1 MTIYDGTS
9 ILGTA
14 TANESGN
21 WSFTTPVLTEGAH
34 SLTAVATDA
43 AGNASPAS
51 APLNFSVDTTA
62 PAAAGDVLLSSDV
75 GGVLVPV
82 SPNGSISDNAP
93 QLSGTAESGSV
104 ISIFDGETLLG
115 SVATNAD
122 GSWSFTTPTLGE
134 GAHTLTT
141 TVTDAAGNTSS
152 PSAGIVV
159 TVDTVPPAVI
169 SNLVINADSG
179 NNQGPLSPNDT
190 TDDRTPTLS
199 GTTEPFSQVSVYDG
213 STLLGV
219 VAVDSSGNWSFTTPT
234 LSNGAHN
241 LIVSVTDAA
250 GNVSATTPEFP
261 LTVAG
266 SAPVASAALEV
277 YDESGN
283 TLTLLS
289 NGAITND
296 STPLLSGVATANAL
310 VTIYDGT
317 TAVGSIT
324 AGANGQ
330 WSLRLASLSDGVH
343 SLRASFD
350 DGNGNTVSSPVITI
364 TLDTSVP
371 DAADDL
377 VLSSDQGGIVTPIAA
392 EGASGDNT
400 PVLSGTAESGS
411 VVTILDGT
419 TVLGSVTVGSN
430 GTWSFT
436 SPALIDGNH
445 SLTTTVT
452 DAAGNVSAPSAPVTF
467 TVDTT
472 PPAAISDLLVSDDS
486 STPITSGG
494 TTTDST
500 PTLSGTT
507 EAGAVVSIYD
517 GSTLLGTATAGSDG
531 NWSFTSPLLTNGA
544 HSLTTTVT
552 DAAGNVSQPSSAL
565 DFTVDAGIPPTSEL
579 LVVADDSGAALVVLS
594 NNDSTRDATPI
605 LSGRAEADVVVTLF
619 NGTTEIGSVI
629 AGSDGLWTFTPT
641 ELADGTYV
649 FNASYTDGAGT
660 LIESNQVTITID
672 TVAPVTP
679 ADVGLTDADGNTI
692 PSGETTNTNAPVLNG
707 TGEVGNTVTI
717 SDGNTVLGSTTVGG
731 DGNWSFTTPPL
742 SEGNHSLTSTQTDA
756 AGNVSPP
763 SAPVVVT
770 VDTVPPAV
778 PGNLQ
783 LSDAD
788 GDALAAGSVT
798 NVAQPVLS
806 GSAEPG
812 STITV
817 SDGDTTLGTATA
829 GADGSWSFTPPAALD
844 EGNHSLTA
852 TVTDTAGNT
861 GPASTPLV
869 ITIDT
874 TPPAVVSDLL
884 LSNDQSGTPVAIGNG
899 VTNDTTPVLSGRAE
913 PGSTVAINDGQTL
926 LGTATVATDG
936 SWSFTTPVLQPGD
949 HSLTATVTDAAGN
962 TGAPSAALPVT
973 IDVASPAA
981 PDDIT
986 LVNNNG
992 TTPQPITSGSLTND
1006 ATPLLSGTA
1015 AAGSVVTVSD
1025 GTTVLGTAI
1034 VAEDGNWSFT
1044 PAAALGDG
1052 SHSLSATVTS
1062 PAGNTS
1068 APSAPIIITVDTSAP
1083 AVASDLQL
1091 VNDNGDAPQ
1100 PITSGGATNDT
1111 TPLFSGSAEAG
1122 STLAIYDDGALL
1134 GTALVGSDGR
1144 WSFTPQPALEAG
1156 DHSLTTIVTDA
1167 AGNSGPASAAINFT
1181 IDLTTP
1187 PAAAEVVLTNDNAT
1201 TPQPIANGSATNDTT
1216 PVLSGTAEAG
1226 STVTVLDGNTVLGT
1240 LLVGSGGDWSFALPT
1255 LTQGAHSVTTT
1266 VTSPAGNVS
1275 EPSAAIDFTVDTV
1288 APAAPAALQLANNEG
1303 ATPVGVPSGGTTND
1317 TTPQLSGSA
1326 EPDSLVIVRDN
1337 GVVIGS
1343 ATAGA
1348 DGSWSLTPETPL
1360 VAGSHSLTATVT
1372 DPAGNVGPAS
1382 APYTFTVDL
1391 TAPEAPVGVV
1401 LNNNEGG
1408 ALVPIAAGGTTNDA
1422 TPELTGS
1429 AAPGSIITIYNDDS
1443 TTPLGSVTVG
1453 ADGTWLFVTGTLTD
1467 GDYSLSVTVTDAA
1480 GNVSDRSEPLT
1491 FSVDTAAPGPA
1502 TGLLLTNNDVDPG
1515 TAITSGSSTN
1525 DNTPV
1530 LSGVAEPNSI
1540 ITVYDGQIPI
1550 GTATAGD
1557 DGNWSFS
1564 PILTDGQHNL
1574 NVTVTDTAGN
1584 TSEPGN
1590 SISFTVITS
1599 TPPAVTDLTIA
1610 NNNGSGAPVTI
1621 PNGGLTNDSTPLI
1634 SGAGAP
1640 GSVVVI
1646 ANGDDVL
1653 GTVTVGAD
1661 GSWSFAPQTALADG
1675 SYTLTAT
1682 TRDAA
1687 GNLSAPVTAQLVID
1701 ATPPQPAT
1709 EITLSSD
1716 NGASPGEIPA
1726 GSTTSDN
1733 TPLLAGTAEAGS
1745 TVNVL
1750 DNGVLVGTAIA
1761 DADGAW
1767 SFSVPTLSNTAHSL
1781 TVTVT
1786 DAAGNTGTPSA
1797 PINFTVDSQAPV
1809 QATLVVT
1816 NDNGPNQVIVPNGT
1830 LTNDNTPL
1838 LSGEAEPD
1846 SLVII
1851 YDGDVI
1857 LGSTTATAGGTW
1869 SFPSPALTDGAH
1881 TLTATVTDALG
1892 NVSAPSSSFT
1902 LQVDATPPQPVSGL
1916 LVQNDNDAD
1925 NPATIANGG
1934 ATNDNTPL
1942 LSGTGE
1948 PGALVN
1954 VFNGN
1959 LIVGSATVDADGNWS
1974 LNTNPLDNG
1983 TYNLSVVV
1991 SDAAGNASDPVSVG
2005 LTINTVAPDPVLTF
2019 NVFGN
2024 NGSTPLL
2031 VNDNGFTND
2040 TTPVLRGTALAG
2052 ATINLLQDGEVIGT
2066 AIADA
2071 NGVWRFETSALDD
2084 GAYAFSVEVVDAAGN
2099 VSEPTGPITVNID
2112 TVLPVAVTDLT
2123 VSDNVGGS
2131 NGELGNGAATDDNTP
2146 QLSGTAEA
2154 GSRVAIYDGDTL
2166 LGTALAGTGGAWTFT
2181 PAALNNGLHSFTV
2194 VVTDAAG
2201 NVGPASAAFD
2211 INVQAD
2217 LPPATSTLQ
2226 ITDDAGGTLVT
2237 LADGAVTRDTTPTLS
2252 GLAGANEIIRIYDG
2266 TTNTEIA
2273 SVTAGTNGQW
2283 SYTPTLTVDGVYSW
2297 YITAQSPGNDPG
2309 APSDTIT
2316 ITLDTVA
2323 PAAVDDLVVSNDSSG
2338 TAVPITAGA
2347 FVNDNTP
2354 VLTGSTEPGGI
2365 VTIFDGSNVLGTAI
2379 ANGDGDWT
2387 FTTPFLN
2394 QGPHALSV
2402 AVTDA
2407 AGNVGPATPALNF
2420 TIDSVAPAAPT
2431 LLITND
2437 VINQPVPNGGYSRDA
2452 TPTLSGTA
2460 EAGSSITIRSDG
2472 DILTTLTV
2480 PANGQWSYTP
2490 ATALGE
2496 GPHVISASVTDAAG
2510 NVSGTTS
2517 ATVIVDTVAP
2527 AAVTLNAS
2535 NNEGST
2541 PVAIPNGTTTGDATP
2556 LLSGTAQAGTLL
2568 TISEA
2573 GQVVASL
2580 TVGASGNWSYTSAA
2594 LSDGSHTFSVIAT
2607 DAAGNS
2613 SPPTTLTL
2621 NVDITPP
2628 LAATNI
2634 VVLNDANATVPAG
2647 GSTNDTTPT
2656 LRGNAEANG
2665 IVTVYDG
2672 NTVLGTATV
2681 DGTGAWTFT
2690 SPVLSNAAHS
2700 LSVTVTDAVG
2710 NVGPRTAPI
2719 SITVDTTAPT
2729 NPTLVVT
2736 NDNTSA
2742 TVPNGGYSNDSTPT
2756 LRGTAEANSTVI
2768 IREGTTVLGS
2778 VVTGGDGSWSF
2789 TVPGTLTLSDGSH
2802 TLSIT
2807 ATDAAG
2813 NVSGAVS
2820 STLFV
2825 DTAIPAA
2832 ITGLTAATTT
2842 AARR

>member
-1 MTIYDGTS
+1 MADIFMDADKQITARDINNMNNISITPKGGTIASEVSGNQVNLTAPSVVKLHLNQADIKSFTRNGNDLVVTTKSGEVLVIHDFYTPNGDSDLVLEDDRGALWWVEDPGTEGFQYVSIDSTEGLLAANTTDNGTIAAFGIAGAALAGIGALVAGNNGGGGGGDDNGGGDNGGGDNGGGDNGGGDNGGGDNGGGDDTTPPAAVTDLLITGNAGNQPGTIANGSATADNTPTLSGTAEAGAIIRVYDGTTLIGS
-9 ILGTA
+9 TTA
-14 TANESGN
+14 GADGR
-21 WSFTTPVLTEGAH
+21 WSFTPSALSEGQH
-34 SLTAVATDA
+34 SL
-43 AGNASPAS
+43 S
-51 APLNFSVDTTA
+51 
-62 PAAAGDVLLSSDV
+62 
-75 GGVLVPV
+75 
-82 SPNGSISDNAP
+82 
-93 QLSGTAESGSV
+93 LSGTAESGSV

-169 SNLVINADSG
+169 SDLAINADSG

-411 VVTILDGT
+411 V
-419 TVLGSVTVGSN
+419 
-430 GTWSFT
+430 
-436 SPALIDGNH
+436 
-445 SLTTTVT
+445 
-452 DAAGNVSAPSAPVTF
+452 
-467 TVDTT
+467 
-472 PPAAISDLLVSDDS
+472 
-486 STPITSGG
+486 
-494 TTTDST
+494 
-500 PTLSGTT
+500 
-507 EAGAVVSIYD
+507 
-517 GSTLLGTATAGSDG
+517 
-531 NWSFTSPLLTNGA
+531 
-544 HSLTTTVT
+544 
-552 DAAGNVSQPSSAL
+552 
-565 DFTVDAGIPPTSEL
+565 
-579 LVVADDSGAALVVLS
+579 
-594 NNDSTRDATPI
+594 
-605 LSGRAEADVVVTLF
+605 
-619 NGTTEIGSVI
+619 
-629 AGSDGLWTFTPT
+629 
-641 ELADGTYV
+641 
-649 FNASYTDGAGT
+649 
-660 LIESNQVTITID
+660 
-672 TVAPVTP
+672 
-679 ADVGLTDADGNTI
+679 
-692 PSGETTNTNAPVLNG
+692 
-707 TGEVGNTVTI
+707 
-717 SDGNTVLGSTTVGG
+717 
-731 DGNWSFTTPPL
+731 
-742 SEGNHSLTSTQTDA
+742 
-756 AGNVSPP
+756 
-763 SAPVVVT
+763 
-770 VDTVPPAV
+770 
-778 PGNLQ
+778 
-783 LSDAD
+783 
-788 GDALAAGSVT
+788 
-798 NVAQPVLS
+798 
-806 GSAEPG
+806 
-812 STITV
+812 
-817 SDGDTTLGTATA
+817 
-829 GADGSWSFTPPAALD
+829 
-844 EGNHSLTA
+844 
-852 TVTDTAGNT
+852 
-861 GPASTPLV
+861 
-869 ITIDT
+869 
-874 TPPAVVSDLL
+874 
-884 LSNDQSGTPVAIGNG
+884 
-899 VTNDTTPVLSGRAE
+899 
-913 PGSTVAINDGQTL
+913 
-926 LGTATVATDG
+926 
-936 SWSFTTPVLQPGD
+936 
-949 HSLTATVTDAAGN
+949 
-962 TGAPSAALPVT
+962 
-973 IDVASPAA
+973 
-981 PDDIT
+981 
-986 LVNNNG
+986 
-992 TTPQPITSGSLTND
+992 
-1006 ATPLLSGTA
+1006 
-1015 AAGSVVTVSD
+1015 
-1025 GTTVLGTAI
+1025 
-1034 VAEDGNWSFT
+1034 
-1044 PAAALGDG
+1044 
-1052 SHSLSATVTS
+1052 
-1062 PAGNTS
+1062 
-1068 APSAPIIITVDTSAP
+1068 
-1083 AVASDLQL
+1083 
-1091 VNDNGDAPQ
+1091 

-1525 DNTPV
+1525 DNTP
-1530 LSGVAEPNSI
+1530 
-1540 ITVYDGQIPI
+1540 QRR
-1550 GTATAGD
+1550 AG
-1557 DGNWSFS
+1557 
-1564 PILTDGQHNL
+1564 H
-1574 NVTVTDTAGN
+1574 
-1584 TSEPGN
+1584 
-1590 SISFTVITS
+1590 
-1599 TPPAVTDLTIA
+1599 
-1610 NNNGSGAPVTI
+1610 
-1621 PNGGLTNDSTPLI
+1621 
-1634 SGAGAP
+1634 
-1640 GSVVVI
+1640 
-1646 ANGDDVL
+1646 
-1653 GTVTVGAD
+1653 
-1661 GSWSFAPQTALADG
+1661 
-1675 SYTLTAT
+1675 
-1682 TRDAA
+1682 
-1687 GNLSAPVTAQLVID
+1687 
-1701 ATPPQPAT
+1701 
-1709 EITLSSD
+1709 
-1716 NGASPGEIPA
+1716 
-1726 GSTTSDN
+1726 
-1733 TPLLAGTAEAGS
+1733 
-1745 TVNVL
+1745 
-1750 DNGVLVGTAIA
+1750 
-1761 DADGAW
+1761 
-1767 SFSVPTLSNTAHSL
+1767 
-1781 TVTVT
+1781 
-1786 DAAGNTGTPSA
+1786 
-1797 PINFTVDSQAPV
+1797 
-1809 QATLVVT
+1809 
-1816 NDNGPNQVIVPNGT
+1816 
-1830 LTNDNTPL
+1830 
-1838 LSGEAEPD
+1838 
-1846 SLVII
+1846 
-1851 YDGDVI
+1851 
-1857 LGSTTATAGGTW
+1857 
-1869 SFPSPALTDGAH
+1869 
-1881 TLTATVTDALG
+1881 
-1892 NVSAPSSSFT
+1892 
-1902 LQVDATPPQPVSGL
+1902 
-1916 LVQNDNDAD
+1916 
-1925 NPATIANGG
+1925 
-1934 ATNDNTPL
+1934 
-1942 LSGTGE
+1942 
-1948 PGALVN
+1948 
-1954 VFNGN
+1954 
-1959 LIVGSATVDADGNWS
+1959 
-1974 LNTNPLDNG
+1974 
-1983 TYNLSVVV
+1983 
-1991 SDAAGNASDPVSVG
+1991 
-2005 LTINTVAPDPVLTF
+2005 
-2019 NVFGN
+2019 
-2024 NGSTPLL
+2024 
-2031 VNDNGFTND
+2031 
-2040 TTPVLRGTALAG
+2040 
-2052 ATINLLQDGEVIGT
+2052 
-2066 AIADA
+2066 
-2071 NGVWRFETSALDD
+2071 
-2084 GAYAFSVEVVDAAGN
+2084 
-2099 VSEPTGPITVNID
+2099 
-2112 TVLPVAVTDLT
+2112 
-2123 VSDNVGGS
+2123 
-2131 NGELGNGAATDDNTP
+2131 GAATDDNTP

-2273 SVTAGTNGQW
+2273 SVTAGANGQW

-2316 ITLDTVA
+2316 IMLDTVA

-2431 LLITND
+2431 LIITND
-2437 VINQPVPNGGYSRDA
+2437 VIGQPVPNGGYSRDA

-2480 PANGQWSYTP
+2480 PANGQWS
-2490 ATALGE
+2490 
-2496 GPHVISASVTDAAG
+2496 
-2510 NVSGTTS
+2510 
-2517 ATVIVDTVAP
+2517 
-2527 AAVTLNAS
+2527 
-2535 NNEGST
+2535 
-2541 PVAIPNGTTTGDATP
+2541 
-2556 LLSGTAQAGTLL
+2556 
-2568 TISEA
+2568 
-2573 GQVVASL
+2573 
-2580 TVGASGNWSYTSAA
+2580 
-2594 LSDGSHTFSVIAT
+2594 
-2607 DAAGNS
+2607 
-2613 SPPTTLTL
+2613 
-2621 NVDITPP
+2621 
-2628 LAATNI
+2628 
-2634 VVLNDANATVPAG
+2634 
-2647 GSTNDTTPT
+2647 
-2656 LRGNAEANG
+2656 
-2665 IVTVYDG
+2665 
-2672 NTVLGTATV
+2672 
-2681 DGTGAWTFT
+2681 
-2690 SPVLSNAAHS
+2690 
-2700 LSVTVTDAVG
+2700 
-2710 NVGPRTAPI
+2710 
-2719 SITVDTTAPT
+2719 
-2729 NPTLVVT
+2729 
-2736 NDNTSA
+2736 
-2742 TVPNGGYSNDSTPT
+2742 
-2756 LRGTAEANSTVI
+2756 
-2768 IREGTTVLGS
+2768 
-2778 VVTGGDGSWSF
+2778 
-2789 TVPGTLTLSDGSH
+2789 
-2802 TLSIT
+2802 
-2807 ATDAAG
+2807 
-2813 NVSGAVS
+2813 
-2820 STLFV
+2820 
-2825 DTAIPAA
+2825 
-2832 ITGLTAATTT
+2832 
-2842 AARR
+2842 